1 LILPRCEGDQ
11 LVTTLGSNTI
21 DATKGDASP
30 LFAFLKQ
37 QGTGSKHA
45 METGL
50 ANRVAIVA
58 AGSQGLGRAAA
69 FALAAEGA
77 HIAICARGK
86 EALEQTAATV
96 RERFKVRV
104 HAQILDVRDTP
115 AVDEFV
121 KNVDKQFGR
130 IDVCV
135 TNAGGPPAKGFLETT
150 DEDWDSAFALN
161 LRSAAA
167 FARAVIPYMQRN
179 QWGRIIMI
187 SSITV
192 RQPQPQ
198 LVLSNAVRA
207 GVMGLV
213 RSLANEFG
221 KDGVLVNNVAPGYTA
236 TERLKELSGRRAL
249 ASGQTEEEIERT
261 WIEQIPLQRLGRPEE
276 LADAIVWLASE
287 RASFVT
293 GQTILVDGGMY
304 KGL

>member
-1 LILPRCEGDQ
+1 
-11 LVTTLGSNTI
+11 
-21 DATKGDASP
+21 
-30 LFAFLKQ
+30 
-37 QGTGSKHA
+37 
-45 METGL
+45 
-50 ANRVAIVA
+50 
-58 AGSQGLGRAAA
+58 
-69 FALAAEGA
+69 
-77 HIAICARGK
+77 
-86 EALEQTAATV
+86 
-96 RERFKVRV
+96 
-104 HAQILDVRDTP
+104 
-115 AVDEFV
+115 
-121 KNVDKQFGR
+121 
-130 IDVCV
+130 
-135 TNAGGPPAKGFLETT
+135 
-150 DEDWDSAFALN
+150 
-161 LRSAAA
+161 
-167 FARAVIPYMQRN
+167 
-179 QWGRIIMI
+179 MI

-236 TERLKELSGRRAL
+236 TERLKELSERRAL
-249 ASGQTEEEIERT
+249 VSGQTEEEIERT

>member
-1 LILPRCEGDQ
+1 MQGAKKPSKKPPQRLGTLQSSRTRANSRC
-11 LVTTLGSNTI
+11 
-21 DATKGDASP
+21 
-30 LFAFLKQ
+30 
-37 QGTGSKHA
+37 TGH
-45 METGL
+45 
-50 ANRVAIVA
+50 
-58 AGSQGLGRAAA
+58 
-69 FALAAEGA
+69 
-77 HIAICARGK
+77 
-86 EALEQTAATV
+86 
-96 RERFKVRV
+96 
-104 HAQILDVRDTP
+104 P
-115 AVDEFV
+115 AVDGFV
-121 KNVDKQFGR
+121 KNVHKQFGHIDGYVLR
-130 IDVCV
+130 IPVE
-135 TNAGGPPAKGFLETT
+135 PPAKGFLETT

-167 FARAVIPYMQRN
+167 FARAVIPHMQRN

-221 KDGVLVNNVAPGYTA
+221 KDGVLVNVAPGYTA
-236 TERLKELSGRRAL
+236 TERLKELSERRAL

>member
-1 LILPRCEGDQ
+1 MD
-11 LVTTLGSNTI
+11 
-21 DATKGDASP
+21 
-30 LFAFLKQ
+30 
-37 QGTGSKHA
+37 
-45 METGL
+45 TGL
-50 ANRVAIVA
+50 QNRVALVA
-58 AGSQGLGRAAA
+58 GSSQGLGRAAA

-77 HIAICARGK
+77 HIALCARNVT
-86 EALEQTAATV
+86 ALEQVAANIRSQFGV
-96 RERFKVRV
+96 QV
-104 HAQILDVRDTP
+104 HQESVDVRDT
-115 AVDEFV
+115 AVLERFV
-121 KNVDKQFGR
+121 DNVIRVFGR
-130 IDVCV
+130 IDICV
-135 TNAGGPPAKGFLETT
+135 TNAGGPPAKPFLATT
-150 DEDWDSAFALN
+150 DREWDDAFILN
-161 LRSAAA
+161 LRSAAT
-167 FARAVIPYMQRN
+167 FARAVIPFMQRQ

-221 KDGVLVNNVAPGYTA
+221 KDGILVNNVAPGYTA
-236 TERLKELSGRRAL
+236 TDRLIELARHGAAASGR
-249 ASGQTEEEIERT
+249 SEQEIEQT
-261 WIEQIPLQRLGRPEE
+261 WIDQIPLGRLGKPEE

>member
-1 LILPRCEGDQ
+1 MRRGLTSHNSRVEHDRRDKRGR
-11 LVTTLGSNTI
+11 
-21 DATKGDASP
+21 KSP
-30 LFAFLKQ
+30 FRFLKA
-37 QGTGSKHA
+37 TRSCSKHA

-58 AGSQGLGRAAA
+58 AGSQGLGRAAVL
-69 FALAAEGA
+69 ALAAEGA

-86 EALEQTAATV
+86 EALEQAAATV

-104 HAQILDVRDTP
+104 HAQTLDVRNTP
-115 AVDEFV
+115 AIDEFV
-121 KNVDKQFGR
+121 KNVEKQFGR

-167 FARAVIPYMQRN
+167 FARAVIPPMQRN

-221 KDGVLVNNVAPGYTA
+221 RDGVLVNNVAPGYTA
-236 TERLKELSGRRAL
+236 TERLKELSERRAL
-249 ASGQTEEEIERT
+249 VSGQTEEEIERT
-261 WIEQIPLQRLGRPEE
+261 WIEQIPLQRLGKPEE